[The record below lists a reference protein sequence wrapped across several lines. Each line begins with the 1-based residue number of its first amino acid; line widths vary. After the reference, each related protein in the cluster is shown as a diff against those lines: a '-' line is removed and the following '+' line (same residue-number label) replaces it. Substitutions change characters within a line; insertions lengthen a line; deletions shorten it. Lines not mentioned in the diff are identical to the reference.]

1 MKTISIQMVSDPAK
15 RSKFVN
21 SVVNFIRKYGFDG
34 LDFDWEYPANR
45 GGIPSDKVLTLYKVC
60 LNTSR
65 KRYKHH
71 DLFLQQQNFI
81 SMIQEL
87 KNAFAPYG
95 WMLTAAV
102 SPGKSTIDSAYD
114 IPALAR

>member
-1 MKTISIQMVSDPAK
+1 MRCTQQ
-15 RSKFVN
+15 F
-21 SVVNFIRKYGFDG
+21 
-34 LDFDWEYPANR
+34 
-45 GGIPSDKVLTLYKVC
+45 
-60 LNTSR
+60 
-65 KRYKHH
+65 
-71 DLFLQQQNFI
+71 LFLQQQNFI

-102 SPGKSTIDSAYD
+102 PCGKSTIDSAYD